1 MEPENGKTVVT
12 TIDSNI
18 QKLAEDQL
26 SKFERNMEVREA
38 AFL

>member
-26 SKFERNMEVREA
+26 SKFEKKYGSKEA